1 MGTMFIAGQLPK
13 LTDSQKEISRAA
25 WRTKDNRAK
34 DKLGGEVITV
44 YASPEYLKELEEKA
58 AAAAAEKAARKAAG
72 IAKRQAT
79 LAKKRKNKGK

>member
-13 LTDSQKEISRAA
+13 LSDSQKEQSRAA
-25 WRTKDNRAK
+25 WRVKDNRAK
-34 DKLGGEVITV
+34 EKLGGEVVTV

-58 AAAAAEKAARKAAG
+58 RQNAEDKAARRAAG
-72 IAKRQAT
+72 IAKRQET